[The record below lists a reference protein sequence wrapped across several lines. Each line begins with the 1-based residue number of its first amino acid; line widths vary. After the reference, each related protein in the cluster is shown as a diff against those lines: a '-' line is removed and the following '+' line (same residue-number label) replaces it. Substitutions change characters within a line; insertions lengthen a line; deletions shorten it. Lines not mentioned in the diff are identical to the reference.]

1 MVLISKIKT
10 IKLYNYSIILYI
22 LNTFLL
28 LIILILGKEVNG
40 TKAWFRLFNI
50 SIQPSEFMKIN
61 LILINSYIINK
72 YYKNKDKIKN
82 EFKLIITILCITII
96 PSILTFLE
104 PDTGAIICYFII
116 SISMLYISGINKKW
130 FITLFIIIFIFLGII
145 FYLYFFKESTFIRVF
160 GNSLFYRIDRVLNWK
175 SKSGIQLNNSLI
187 AIGSAGLFGHNKVPL
202 YYPEA
207 GTDFIFTSFTSS
219 YGFIG
224 GTALL
229 LLFLLFN
236 LYLLKSFKYIKRKQ
250 DIYTLFGIV
259 ALLFYQEIQN
269 ISMTIGLLPISGI
282 TLPFISYGGSSI
294 ISCLILMGIVI
305 SIKKRKKA

>member
-1 MVLISKIKT
+1 MIIISKIKL
-10 IKLYNYSIILYI
+10 IKLYNYSVLLYI
-22 LNTFLL
+22 LNTLLL
-28 LIILILGKEVNG
+28 LIILLFGKEING
-40 TKAWFRLFNI
+40 TKAWFKLFGL

-72 YYKNKDKIKN
+72 YYKNKNKIKS
-82 EFKLIITILCITII
+82 EFKLIMTILFITII

-104 PDTGAIICYFII
+104 PDTGAIICYFVI

-130 FITLFIIIFIFLGII
+130 FIGMFIILISFISLI
-145 FYLYFFKESTFIRVF
+145 FYLYHFKEDTFINIF
-160 GNSLFYRIDRVLNWK
+160 GDSLFYRIDRVLNWK

-187 AIGSAGLFGHNKVPL
+187 SIGSAGIFGHNKVPL

-224 GTALL
+224 GTSLIG
-229 LLFLLFN
+229 LFLLFN
-236 LYLLKSFKYIKRKQ
+236 LHLLNCLKKIRRKQ
-250 DIYTLFGIV
+250 DGYTLFGIF
-259 ALLFYQEIQN
+259 ALLLYQEIQN

-294 ISCLILMGIVI
+294 ISCLILMGII
-305 SIKKRKKA
+305 INIKKRKKA